1 MANNDNSRSL
11 SKINKRLNNL
21 SVSMDRLY
29 QSTYKSRVD
38 NRRDMDS
45 IIGSID
51 DNLDTILSQ
60 VNGQNISDI
69 SSLYIRLQEKGS
81 DKKSDVVKSIES
93 LFDNNQ
99 NIIDSINMDS
109 IHKSIQSENY
119 QYDLIC
125 KYMTKLEDAIE
136 IKKDNVLSSDNF
148 TKDFIN
154 VLANKSNKQEIDRF
168 NDRATLIKEKYNVQ
182 DLFDEMEYKAS
193 KYGEF
198 FLYLVPYKKAL
209 ERLLQRKEKLSLGIK
224 YESTQVTVS
233 EVTVF
238 ESASFDIV
246 EKNSPLSELDN
257 KFRETVKD
265 GDMSVN
271 IIFDDTGIIAQ
282 PIEHVEQIIQARL
295 QNKSLTEAFTESVI
309 GETGDIVKDVKEGT
323 LLFDDP
329 LSTDGYISST
339 GSNSDIKL
347 TDKINGSVV
356 FEIPREDILP
366 LYLSDQP
373 IGYLY
378 MQVDNTYIDKL
389 VLNGK
394 TYNSLTNNTTLS
406 AEEFDVQNDMLI
418 SHIATSMAEKIN
430 AKFINSNLDLKEQI
444 YSILRYNDKFCSTHG
459 KNNITVTFLP
469 IEDVHHFYHKLNKKT
484 HRGISDLENSLIPAM
499 IYCLLYLSTTI
510 GTVSRSQ
517 DKRVYYVKQNVETN
531 VAKTLLNVIN
541 QLKKGNMGMRQL
553 ESMNTIFNVVGK
565 YNDHIIPMSQS
576 GEPPIS
582 MEVLQGQSI
591 DTPTELMDKMEDAAV
606 TATEVPLEFVQSV
619 NQVDFATRFTM
630 TNSKFLRKIYKRQ
643 RLCQNEFSKIFL
655 KLYNFEFNENKT
667 IIKILLPAPSFLS
680 MTNGQQL
687 INNIKEYV
695 ATIADITCTDVDEEV
710 RNEFINICTRKYLGT
725 YIDFSNI
732 DDLITEAKMIVQ
744 CKKEAVTDDSGDSDS
759 MY

>member
-11 SKINKRLNNL
+11 NRINKRLNNL
-21 SVSMDRLY
+21 SASMDRLY

-51 DNLDTILSQ
+51 DNLDTLLSQ

-69 SSLYIRLQEKGS
+69 SNLYIRLQEKNG

-93 LFDNNQ
+93 LFDSNQ
-99 NIIDSINMDS
+99 NIIDTINIES

-136 IKKDNVLSSDNF
+136 IKKDSVLSSDNF

-168 NDRATLIKEKYNVQ
+168 NDRATLVKEKYNVQ
-182 DLFDEMEYKAS
+182 DLFDDMEYKAS
-193 KYGEF
+193 KYGEY

-209 ERLLQRKEKLSLGIK
+209 ERLLQRKKRLSFGVK
-224 YESTQVTVS
+224 YESGFINNLE
-233 EVTVF
+233 EVLF
-238 ESASFDIV
+238 ESTTFDSIS
-246 EKNSPLSELDN
+246 NDNPLSGLND
-257 KFRETVKD
+257 KFVQTVKE

-271 IIFDDTGIIAQ
+271 IIFDDSGIIPT
-282 PIEHVEQIIQARL
+282 PIDHIDKILQARTK
-295 QNKSLTEAFTESVI
+295 NKSLTEAFTESF
-309 GETGDIVKDVKEGT
+309 TGNIIEDVKEGT
-323 LLFDDP
+323 LLYDDP
-329 LSTDGYISST
+329 LSTDGYVNAT
-339 GSNSDIKL
+339 GANSDVKL
-347 TDKINGSVV
+347 NNNINGSVV
-356 FEIPREDILP
+356 FEIPREDIIP

-378 MQVDNTYIDKL
+378 MQIDNAYVNTL

-394 TYNSLTNNTTLS
+394 TYNSLTNNTTMT
-406 AEEFDVQNDMLI
+406 AEDFDVQNDILI
-418 SHIATSMAEKIN
+418 SHIATSMAEKIDTKFVN
-430 AKFINSNLDLKEQI
+430 ANLDLKEQI

-459 KNNITVTFLP
+459 RNNITVSFLP
-469 IEDVHHFYHKLNKKT
+469 VEDVHHFYHKLNKKT

-553 ESMNTIFNVVGK
+553 ESMNTIFNIVGK

-582 MEVLQGQSI
+582 MEVLQGQTI
-591 DTPTELMDKMEDAAV
+591 DTPTELLDKMEDAAV
-606 TATEVPLEFVQSV
+606 TAADVPLEFVNSI
-619 NQVDFATRFTM
+619 NQVDFSARFTM

-655 KLYNFEFNENKT
+655 KLYNFEFNENET
-667 IIKILLPAPSFLS
+667 GIKILLPAPSFLS

-687 INNIKEYV
+687 IDNIKNYV
-695 ATIADITCTDVDEEV
+695 STIADIVCTDVEEDV

-732 DDLITEAKMIVQ
+732 DDLVTEAKMIVQ
-744 CKKEAVTDDSGDSDS
+744 CKKEVVTDDNSDSGD